1 MLSLNKLHLRH
12 GRAAALMGSGKL
24 GLNAPRFFNFEGS
37 LQHFDVSAFLQ
48 APRTSLN
55 ATLKIA
61 GELESPSGR
70 GPEAKVE
77 FRMGNSRIADHAV
90 TGEGRIEFLGRDLAT
105 ARGSAEV
112 ELRLGQNQLL
122 ARGGIGQKGDQL
134 RLSLDAPKLAQIGF
148 GLRGS
153 LEAEA
158 VVETGVADFGQ
169 SGQKLPD
176 IRFSAEGKSLSFPG
190 DHKLAVF
197 SANGSLQGDQ
207 VALTVS
213 LKDYGSWSKNG
224 GTKSRAGDERGQP
237 GARVGMHSAAGRGPE
252 PRPANQRRDSGNRCR
267 NGRGGGTPDGQASSR
282 SCRGTVS
289 SHFV

>member
-1 MLSLNKLHLRH
+1 
-12 GRAAALMGSGKL
+12 
-24 GLNAPRFFNFEGS
+24 
-37 LQHFDVSAFLQ
+37 
-48 APRTSLN
+48 
-55 ATLKIA
+55 
-61 GELESPSGR
+61 
-70 GPEAKVE
+70 
-77 FRMGNSRIADHAV
+77 MGNSRIADHAV

-158 VVETGVADFGQ
+158 VVETGAADFGQ

-190 DHKLAVF
+190 DHKLAAF

-213 LKDYGSWSKNG
+213 LKDYGSGQKTVVQSLELEMSGVSREHELVARARLAENQNLALRISG
-224 GTKSRAGDERGQP
+224 GFRESLQKWQGWRD
-237 GARVGMHSAAGRGPE
+237 ARWTGKLAE
-252 PRPANQRRDSGNRCR
+252 LSGN
-267 NGRGGGTPDGQASSR
+267 GQFAFR
-282 SCRGTVS
+282 LKEVPLLWKWLPITFHLAQQALPWRAAI
-289 SHFV
+289 